1 MQLLKQ
7 LFFSLFLLTTSLLCA
22 QEAFE
27 MNDIFS
33 LQYAS
38 DIQISP
44 DGEHIVYRRMGYDI
58 MGDKSTGSLWI
69 MNADGSQHQKLT
81 SRDQNESSPR
91 WSPNGKQLAFVS
103 AGKNGAEVFI
113 YWMDSGNFACMSQLP
128 QSPSSLTWSPD
139 GTQLAFSMFVPS
151 PAPVIAKIPKQPKGA
166 KWAPKPRI
174 TNRVKHEAD
183 GRGYISAGYSIFLKI
198 SF

>member
-1 MQLLKQ
+1 MQRIKHH
-7 LFFSLFLLTTSLLCA
+7 LFFFFLCA
-22 QEAFE
+22 STLLSAQEVFE

-33 LQYAS
+33 LQYAN

-69 MNADGSQHQKLT
+69 MKSDGSHHQKLT

-103 AGKNGAEVFI
+103 TGKNGSEIFI
-113 YWMDSGNFACMSQLP
+113 YWMDSGNFARMSQLA
-128 QSPSSLTWSPD
+128 QSPSSLTWSPN

-151 PAPVIAKIPKQPKGA
+151 
-166 KWAPKPRI
+166 
-174 TNRVKHEAD
+174 
-183 GRGYISAGYSIFLKI
+183 S
-198 SF
+198 

>member
-33 LQYAS
+33 LQYAN

-91 WSPNGKQLAFVS
+91 WSPNGKKLAFVS
-103 AGKNGAEVFI
+103 AGKKRRRGLYLLDGFEQFCPHESITTEPFFLNLVSRRYAIGFQHVCPL
-113 YWMDSGNFACMSQLP
+113 ACTRNRQN
-128 QSPSSLTWSPD
+128 SPSNPR
-139 GTQLAFSMFVPS
+139 VPS
-151 PAPVIAKIPKQPKGA
+151 
-166 KWAPKPRI
+166 
-174 TNRVKHEAD
+174 
-183 GRGYISAGYSIFLKI
+183 GRQNHGLPTE
-198 SF
+198 